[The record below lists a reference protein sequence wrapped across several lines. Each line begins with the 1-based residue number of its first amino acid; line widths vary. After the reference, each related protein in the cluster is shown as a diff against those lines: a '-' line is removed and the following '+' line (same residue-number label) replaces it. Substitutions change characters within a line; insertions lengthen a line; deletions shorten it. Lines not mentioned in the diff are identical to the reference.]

1 MPREERQ
8 EGNCYGRGGQIMGD
22 IVAVTGNEAV
32 ANALR
37 QANPDVCA
45 MYPITPATEM
55 VQRFSSFVSDGKV
68 KTELILAESE
78 HSAMSACVG
87 SSAAGGRVITA
98 TSAQGLALM
107 WEILFIAS
115 GTRLPIVMPVVNRAL
130 SAPLNIHGDHSDAM
144 GARDTGWI
152 QLWSENAQE
161 AYDNTIQAFR
171 IAEHM
176 DIRLPAMVCMDG
188 FIISHSIERIEYLE
202 DEEVKNFVGEFR
214 QLNPLLDIERPVSY
228 GPLILTDYYMEYR
241 KAQDEVASKVSRIV
255 LDVARDFEKMSGRKY
270 DLFETYRLDDAEIGI
285 VILNSAAGTSKDVID
300 EFRNRG
306 IKAGLLKP
314 RLYRPFPYKEVG
326 EALKHL
332 KALCVL
338 DRADA
343 FGGSFGPVMLDIA
356 TSLYPCREK
365 PVLINKIYG
374 LGGRDYLPEHAE
386 LVLNEL
392 VGIAK
397 TGTVRSYK
405 EYIGVRE

>member
-1 MPREERQ
+1 MAK
-8 EGNCYGRGGQIMGD
+8 
-22 IVAVTGNEAV
+22 VAAVTGNEAV

-37 QANPDVCA
+37 QVNPDVCSA
-45 MYPITPATEM
+45 YPITPQTEM
-55 VQRFSSFVSDGKV
+55 MQRFSSFVSNGKV
-68 KTELILAESE
+68 KTELILVESE
-78 HSAMSACVG
+78 HSAMSSCVG
-87 SSAAGGRVITA
+87 ASAAGGRVITA
-98 TSAQGLALM
+98 TSSQGLALM

-176 DIRLPAMVCMDG
+176 DIRLPAMICMDG
-188 FIISHSIERIEYLE
+188 FIISHSIGRLEYLE
-202 DEEVKNFVGEFR
+202 DEEVKNFAGEFR
-214 QLNPLLDIERPVSY
+214 QLNPMLDIANPVSY
-228 GPLILTDYYMEYR
+228 GPLVLQDYYMEYR
-241 KAQDEVASKVSRIV
+241 RAQNEVASKVSQVV
-255 LDVARDFEKMSGRKY
+255 LEVAADFEKLSGRKY
-270 DLFETYRLDDAEIGI
+270 GLFETYMLDDADIGI
-285 VILNSAAGTSKDVID
+285 IILNSAAGTSKDVID

-314 RLYRPFPYKEVG
+314 RLYRPFPYKETG

-343 FGGSFGPVMLDIA
+343 FGGSFGPVYMDIA
-356 TSLYPCREK
+356 ASLYPFEK
-365 PVLINKIYG
+365 RPILINKIYG
-374 LGGRDYLPEHAE
+374 LGGRDYLPEQAE
-386 LVLNEL
+386 SVLNEL
-392 VGIAK
+392 NQITG
-397 TGTVRSYK
+397 TGTVRMYK

>member
-1 MPREERQ
+1 MSRQ
-8 EGNCYGRGGQIMGD
+8 KRQKGNYYGRGGKVMGN

-37 QANPDVCA
+37 QVNPDVCA
-45 MYPITPATEM
+45 AYPITPATEM
-55 VQRFSSFVSDGKV
+55 MQRFSGFVSNGLV
-68 KTELILAESE
+68 KTELILVESE

-87 SSAAGGRVITA
+87 ASAAGGRVITA

-130 SAPLNIHGDHSDAM
+130 SAPLNIHGDHSDGM

-171 IAEHM
+171 IGEHI

-188 FIISHSIERIEYLE
+188 FIISHSIERIEYIY
-202 DEEVKNFVGEFR
+202 DDTVKDFVGEFK
-214 QLNPLLDIERPVSY
+214 QLNPLLDIEHPVSY

-241 KAQDEVASKVSRIV
+241 KAHDHVASKVADVV
-255 LDVARDFEKMSGRKY
+255 LGVAGDFEKISGRKY
-270 DLFETYRLDDAEIGI
+270 GLFESYRLDDAEIGL
-285 VILNSAAGTSKDVID
+285 VILNSAAGTSKDVVD

-314 RLYRPFPYKEVG
+314 RLYRPFPYKEIG

-343 FGGSFGPVMLDIA
+343 FGGSFGPVYLDIA
-356 TSLYPCREK
+356 TSLYPYKEK
-365 PVLINKIYG
+365 PLLINKIYG
-374 LGGRDYLPEHAE
+374 LGGRDYMPEHAE

-392 VGIAK
+392 VEVAK
-397 TGTVRSYK
+397 TGTVKSYK

>member
-1 MPREERQ
+1 MAKV
-8 EGNCYGRGGQIMGD
+8 
-22 IVAVTGNEAV
+22 VAVTGNEAS

-37 QANPDVCA
+37 QVNPDVCA
-45 MYPITPATEM
+45 AYPITPQTEM
-55 VQRFSSFVSDGKV
+55 MQRFASFVSDGKV
-68 KTELILAESE
+68 KTELILVESE
-78 HSAMSACVG
+78 HSSLSACVG
-87 SSAAGGRVITA
+87 ASAAGGRVITA
-98 TSAQGLALM
+98 TSSQGLALM

-161 AYDNTIQAFR
+161 AYDNTIQVFR

-188 FIISHSIERIEYLE
+188 FIISHSIERLEYLE
-202 DEEVKNFVGEFR
+202 DEEVRNFVGEFK
-214 QLNPLLDIERPVSY
+214 QLNPLLDLEHPVSY
-228 GPLILTDYYMEYR
+228 GPLILPDYYMEYR
-241 KAQDEVASKVSRIV
+241 KAQDDVESKVAGVVLEVA
-255 LDVARDFEKMSGRKY
+255 ADFEKMSGRKY
-270 DLFETYRLDDAEIGI
+270 GLFETYRLEDADIGL

-300 EFRNRG
+300 EFRDRG
-306 IKAGLLKP
+306 IRAGLLKP

-326 EALKHL
+326 EALKSL
-332 KALCVL
+332 KAVCVL

-343 FGGSFGPVMLDIA
+343 FGGSYGPLFLDIA
-356 TSLYPCREK
+356 TSLYPYKEK

-374 LGGRDYLPEHAE
+374 LGGRDYLPSHAE

-392 VGIAK
+392 VGIAQ
-397 TGTVRSYK
+397 TGTFKSPK